1 MPFTDRKKG
10 SSGAASRVTAGCAAL
25 TAAALAGCTASRA
38 PAPPAPAMPP
48 TSPAAAHGLPN
59 AAVARS
65 WDEFRF
71 DAAQRIVAANPGRT
85 YDGRP
90 PEVLLAIPVIEV
102 ELNGDGSI
110 RRLAVARQPGQA
122 LDTVPLAL
130 DAVRRA
136 APFGSVS
143 HLPRPW
149 TFTEVFLFDD
159 QRRFKP
165 RTLDF

>member
-1 MPFTDRKKG
+1 MPFTDRMMAFAG
-10 SSGAASRVTAGCAAL
+10 TASRATAVCAAL
-25 TAAALAGCTASRA
+25 TAAVLAGCTASRA
-38 PAPPAPAMPP
+38 PAPPVAAIPP
-48 TSPAAAHGLPN
+48 TSPGAAHAMPN
-59 AAVARS
+59 AARARS
-65 WDEFRF
+65 WDEFKL

-85 YDGRP
+85 YDGTP

-110 RRLAVARQPGQA
+110 RRLAVRRQPRQA
-122 LDTVPLAL
+122 LDTVPIAL

-136 APFGSVS
+136 APFGSVA

-149 TFTEVFLFDD
+149 AFTEVFLFDD

>member
-1 MPFTDRKKG
+1 VPFIDRQKTLA
-10 SSGAASRVTAGCAAL
+10 GATPLAAAGCVVLAGAV
-25 TAAALAGCTASRA
+25 LAGCTAPLA
-38 PAPPAPAMPP
+38 PTPPVSAI
-48 TSPAAAHGLPN
+48 PAASPGTSQVLPY
-59 AAVARS
+59 AVRARD
-65 WDEFRF
+65 WDEFRL
-71 DAAQRIVAANPGRT
+71 DAARRIVAANPGRS
-85 YDGRP
+85 YDGQV

-110 RRLAVARQPGQA
+110 RRLSVSRQPRQA
-122 LDTVPLAL
+122 LDTVPIAL

-136 APFGSVS
+136 APFGSVA
-143 HLPRPW
+143 HLPKPW